1 MKYKLFYGETF
12 KTAEKWGTFKYR
24 QSAEERMK
32 EKLGDVIK
40 KAYHLRHFMHPY
52 EPDVEVFIFGGY
64 STPVYL
70 QEIKS

>member
-12 KTAEKWGTFKYR
+12 KTAEKWGTFKCR
-24 QSAEERMK
+24 FDAENEMK
-32 EKLGDVIK
+32 EKLGDAIK
-40 KAYHLRHFMHPY
+40 KAHHLRHFMHPY
-52 EPDVEVFIFGGY
+52 EPNVEVFIFGGH